1 MTQRKWVLWGFI
13 LAPIV
18 VFYGLLARE
27 TINVPFLDDYGGVLG
42 FMCDL
47 SRINTVSGRAMDILT
62 TQHNEYKLIF
72 AEAIYLLQHFLTG
85 YINFSILST
94 IGNLLVFPIFLVIW
108 FMWTADKRTIRN
120 RLVIFMPVSWILFQ
134 LQYYSLLNWPVSS
147 LQNIA
152 VILFSLL
159 TIYALSKDSEK
170 SFYVSLATL
179 LLAISSS
186 GNGFFVI
193 PIGCLL
199 LFQFRRWARLASWLG
214 ASVCMAACY
223 FYKYDFLQSQS
234 HADHS
239 IVSSI
244 HHLSAV
250 YSLSFLG
257 ASVARY
263 QSILLPAILGF
274 CLCLVFVYAVVD
286 KFYLRNPAMFYS
298 ICFILITA
306 LAVSGL
312 RSDFGVSQ
320 SLVSRYRIYSN
331 LMLVFVYLYVA
342 GRMQWQLRLRHT
354 QLAAAGV
361 IACVAI
367 GFNVVSSYAGFKLL
381 RIRTDL
387 TNEGLRRWEHG
398 EQSITTDPGAL
409 DEDPVIR
416 RQRFNGNYEPQDRLL
431 HEAISL
437 HIYEPPAL

>member
-1 MTQRKWVLWGFI
+1 MGE
-13 LAPIV
+13 
-18 VFYGLLARE
+18 ARE
-27 TINVPFLDDYGGVLG
+27 LAGGLGLYGRML
-42 FMCDL
+42 
-47 SRINTVSGRAMDILT
+47 
-62 TQHNEYKLIF
+62 
-72 AEAIYLLQHFLTG
+72 LLQVRF
-85 YINFSILST
+85 ST
-94 IGNLLVFPIFLVIW
+94 IPIPCRSFDSFIHPPPFGRVLAFLLGCFGG
-108 FMWTADKRTIRN
+108 TIS
-120 RLVIFMPVSWILFQ
+120 VDP
-134 LQYYSLLNWPVSS
+134 
-147 LQNIA
+147 A
-152 VILFSLL
+152 
-159 TIYALSKDSEK
+159 
-170 SFYVSLATL
+170 
-179 LLAISSS
+179 
-186 GNGFFVI
+186 
-193 PIGCLL
+193 
-199 LFQFRRWARLASWLG
+199 AS
-214 ASVCMAACY
+214 
-223 FYKYDFLQSQS
+223 
-234 HADHS
+234 
-239 IVSSI
+239 
-244 HHLSAV
+244 
-250 YSLSFLG
+250 
-257 ASVARY
+257 
-263 QSILLPAILGF
+263 
-274 CLCLVFVYAVVD
+274 LVFVYAVVD